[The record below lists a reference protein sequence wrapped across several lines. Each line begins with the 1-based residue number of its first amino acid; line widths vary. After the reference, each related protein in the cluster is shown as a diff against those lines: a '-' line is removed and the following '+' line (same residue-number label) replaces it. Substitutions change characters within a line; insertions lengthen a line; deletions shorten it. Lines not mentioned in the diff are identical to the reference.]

1 MKFFHLSDL
10 HIGKHLFYY
19 SLLED
24 QKYVFHQILE
34 AAKEEQPDAV
44 LLCGDIYD
52 KTIPSAEAVSLFDW
66 FLTELKETLP
76 KALILIIA
84 GNHDSGERLEF
95 ARELLEKEGV
105 FIAGFQR
112 DRLEPGEM
120 AFHRLPETLAPF
132 VGVDDQPRF
141 ALGIGQQ
148 HRAVP
153 LQFQLGVVEHLKE
166 QRFRAGR
173 RDRVQRVAQRFWRHV
188 EV

>member
-95 ARELLEKEGV
+95 AREL
-105 FIAGFQR
+105 
-112 DRLEPGEM
+112 
-120 AFHRLPETLAPF
+120 
-132 VGVDDQPRF
+132 
-141 ALGIGQQ
+141 
-148 HRAVP
+148 
-153 LQFQLGVVEHLKE
+153 
-166 QRFRAGR
+166 
-173 RDRVQRVAQRFWRHV
+173 
-188 EV
+188 

>member
-84 GNHDSGERLEF
+84 GNHDSGERLRICTGTLRKRGCIHCRS
-95 ARELLEKEGV
+95 ATAGNRRKDPKSDDDGSCRGSMLLSAAIYQTVASAKK
-105 FIAGFQR
+105 IR
-112 DRLEPGEM
+112 R
-120 AFHRLPETLAPF
+120 RKN
-132 VGVDDQPRF
+132 R
-141 ALGIGQQ
+141 
-148 HRAVP
+148 
-153 LQFQLGVVEHLKE
+153 QL
-166 QRFRAGR
+166 
-173 RDRVQRVAQRFWRHV
+173 
-188 EV
+188 

>member
-52 KTIPSAEAVSLFDW
+52 KTIPSAEAVSLF
-66 FLTELKETLP
+66 
-76 KALILIIA
+76 
-84 GNHDSGERLEF
+84 

-105 FIAGFQR
+105 FIAGLPPR
-112 DRLEPGEM
+112 EADEKIRKVTMTDPAGEVC
-120 AFHRLPETLAPF
+120 F
-132 VGVDDQPRF
+132 
-141 ALGIGQQ
+141 
-148 HRAVP
+148 
-153 LQFQLGVVEHLKE
+153 
-166 QRFRAGR
+166 
-173 RDRVQRVAQRFWRHV
+173 
-188 EV
+188 

>member
-84 GNHDSGERLEF
+84 GNHDRIRPSSALMSFTWCPNVTFLMSE
-95 ARELLEKEGV
+95 ELSSV
-105 FIAGFQR
+105 
-112 DRLEPGEM
+112 
-120 AFHRLPETLAPF
+120 
-132 VGVDDQPRF
+132 
-141 ALGIGQQ
+141 
-148 HRAVP
+148 
-153 LQFQLGVVEHLKE
+153 
-166 QRFRAGR
+166 
-173 RDRVQRVAQRFWRHV
+173 
-188 EV
+188 

>member
-105 FIAGFQR
+105 F
-112 DRLEPGEM
+112 LPVC
-120 AFHRLPETLAPF
+120 HRGKQTKRSE
-132 VGVDDQPRF
+132 
-141 ALGIGQQ
+141 
-148 HRAVP
+148 
-153 LQFQLGVVEHLKE
+153 K
-166 QRFRAGR
+166 
-173 RDRVQRVAQRFWRHV
+173 
-188 EV
+188 

>member
-66 FLTELKETLP
+66 FLTELKEI
-76 KALILIIA
+76 K
-84 GNHDSGERLEF
+84 
-95 ARELLEKEGV
+95 
-105 FIAGFQR
+105 AGFNSCFIVKR
-112 DRLEPGEM
+112 NIAKGTDPYHCGK
-120 AFHRLPETLAPF
+120 P
-132 VGVDDQPRF
+132 
-141 ALGIGQQ
+141 
-148 HRAVP
+148 
-153 LQFQLGVVEHLKE
+153 
-166 QRFRAGR
+166 
-173 RDRVQRVAQRFWRHV
+173 
-188 EV
+188 

>member
-76 KALILIIA
+76 KALILRYDKPKRSIVT
-84 GNHDSGERLEF
+84 SVR
-95 ARELLEKEGV
+95 
-105 FIAGFQR
+105 FIRWQR
-112 DRLEPGEM
+112 
-120 AFHRLPETLAPF
+120 AT
-132 VGVDDQPRF
+132 
-141 ALGIGQQ
+141 
-148 HRAVP
+148 
-153 LQFQLGVVEHLKE
+153 HL
-166 QRFRAGR
+166 
-173 RDRVQRVAQRFWRHV
+173 
-188 EV
+188 